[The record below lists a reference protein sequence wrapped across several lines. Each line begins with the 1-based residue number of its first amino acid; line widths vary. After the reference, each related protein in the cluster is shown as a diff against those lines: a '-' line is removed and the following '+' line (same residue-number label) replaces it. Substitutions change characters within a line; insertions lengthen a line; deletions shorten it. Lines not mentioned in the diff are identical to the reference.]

1 MVIRRVGLVGCVKEK
16 SPSPQP
22 ARNLYTSTLFR
33 GRRNFVEQSCSEWWI
48 LSALHGLV
56 DPSEVVAP
64 YDLALKALGRAERR
78 HWSQRVLTSIDERV
92 NVQPGDVIEFHAG
105 AEYRDFGL
113 EVGLID
119 RGCQIENPT
128 VGMGIGVQL
137 RFYKEA
143 MRPR

>member
-1 MVIRRVGLVGCVKEK
+1 MKEK
-16 SPSPQP
+16 GTSPRP
-22 ARNLYTSTLFR
+22 ARDLYTSTLFR
-33 GRRNFVEQSCSEWWI
+33 GRRNFVEHSCSEWWI

-64 YDLALKALGRAERR
+64 YDLALKDLGRAERR
-78 HWSQRVLTSIDERV
+78 DWSRRVLTSIDERAA
-92 NVQPGDVIEFHAG
+92 VQPGNVIEFHAG

-113 EVGLID
+113 EAGLMN

-128 VGMGIGVQL
+128 LGMSIGFQL

-143 MRPR
+143 TWL